1 MNCIVLLQEEKIKNV
16 ISLRT
21 FFSYFQTVNPYL
33 LSAVCIFAFMCTMFV
48 IAQLIKNNSI
58 VDIGW
63 GVGFIIVTVV
73 TFFAFGDDRFHQKLV
88 SYLVIVWALRLSI
101 YIGIRNIG
109 QPEDFRYAN
118 WRKEWGSNFLLRSFL
133 QVFMLQGA
141 IMFINVLPVIVVN
154 SDLSVFQ
161 SYKVLYPSG
170 VAVWAIGFF
179 FEALGDYQMY
189 MFKSSHHPKG
199 KVMDS
204 GLWKFTRHPNYFG
217 EAVMWWGIFLLAI
230 PSGMWYLSVLAPITI
245 TFLLLKVSGVT
256 LLEKKYDGNDA
267 YSKYK
272 RNTNSF
278 IPWFPKNK

>member
-1 MNCIVLLQEEKIKNV
+1 M
-16 ISLRT
+16 
-21 FFSYFQTVNPYL
+21 NPYL

-154 SDLSVFQ
+154 SDLSVFK
-161 SYKVLYPSG
+161 SYKVLYPVG
-170 VAVWAIGFF
+170 VAVWAVGFF

-199 KVMDS
+199 KVMDT

-230 PSGMWYLSVLAPITI
+230 PSGLWYLSVLAPITI

-267 YSKYK
+267 YTEYK